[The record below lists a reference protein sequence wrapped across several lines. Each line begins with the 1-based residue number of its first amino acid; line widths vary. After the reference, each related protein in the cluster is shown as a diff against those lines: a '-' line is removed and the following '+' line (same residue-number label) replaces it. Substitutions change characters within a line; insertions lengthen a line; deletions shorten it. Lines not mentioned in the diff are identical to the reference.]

1 MGELNVGWTP
11 QPLIIRYRWD
21 NLVRG
26 SPERGQRES
35 EQAQFLGCLRVLS
48 QGLFEFVQIE
58 VLDQKVPVFQGR
70 GHGLTTD
77 LFQFLQPSRVGSN
90 VDDFKFDVLLL
101 EVGQS
106 VYAPWTTL
114 LYVEYWIVH
123 TFSHSLELKGREEL
137 FILLG
142 RRPFRDHAKIR
153 YGRGEKKA

>member
-1 MGELNVGWTP
+1 M
-11 QPLIIRYRWD
+11 
-21 NLVRG
+21 
-26 SPERGQRES
+26 
-35 EQAQFLGCLRVLS
+35 
-48 QGLFEFVQIE
+48 
-58 VLDQKVPVFQGR
+58 
-70 GHGLTTD
+70 
-77 LFQFLQPSRVGSN
+77 
-90 VDDFKFDVLLL
+90 LL